1 MKHEKYTI
9 LILPDNEASGRTI
22 SITARMV
29 NILKILLLALVG
41 TIIIFSIFFLPKAL
55 EYQTIKMENDYLLNE
70 RQEVAGLL
78 KNTKRIEEINHFLE
92 STLGGH
98 YDFQDEFSD
107 SLISPGQGWESSPFE
122 TMGLLEDL
130 PTYLPIK
137 GFVNAGFKVREGLF
151 SQDHLGIDLS
161 SIEDRIVKA
170 AGRGYVIFSDWT
182 YRFGNTII
190 IDHGNGYLTVYGH
203 NEQNLVTQRQVVDR
217 AEPIAVMGNTGISE
231 GAHLHFEIWHKGVPL
246 DPASF
251 ITELQEIS
259 SPSGEEEE
267 TDGKSNSSY

>member
-9 LILPDNEASGRTI
+9 LILPDNDTTGRTI

-29 NILKILLLALVG
+29 NLLKVLAVLLVGVILL
-41 TIIIFSIFFLPKAL
+41 FSVFYLPRAI
-55 EYQTIKMENDYLLNE
+55 EFSEIKRENDYLLSE
-70 RQEVAGLL
+70 RQEVAGIL
-78 KNTKRIEEINHFLE
+78 KNAKRIEEINHFIE

-98 YDFQDEFSD
+98 YDLPGELGD
-107 SLISPGQGWESSPFE
+107 SSALQNDNWELSPFE

-161 SIEDRIVKA
+161 SIEDRVVKA

-203 NEQNLVTQRQVVDR
+203 NEQNLVSQRQVVDR

-231 GAHLHFEIWHKGVPL
+231 GAHLHFEIWHNGVPL
-246 DPASF
+246 DPATF
-251 ITELQEIS
+251 ITELRED
-259 SPSGEEEE
+259 SPAEEEQKI
-267 TDGKSNSSY
+267 DG

>member
-1 MKHEKYTI
+1 MKYEKYTI
-9 LILPDNEASGRTI
+9 LILPDNEAAGRTI

-29 NILKILLLALVG
+29 NILKLVAVLCIGAILLFTV
-41 TIIIFSIFFLPKAL
+41 FYLPKAMDFQ
-55 EYQTIKMENDYLLNE
+55 EIQRENDYLLSE
-70 RQEVAGLL
+70 RQEVATIL
-78 KNTKRIEEINHFLE
+78 KNAKRIEEINHFIE

-98 YDFQDEFSD
+98 YDF
-107 SLISPGQGWESSPFE
+107 PGELGGSSASQNDDWDLSPFE

-137 GFVNAGFKVREGLF
+137 GFVNAGFQVREGLF

-161 SIEDRIVKA
+161 SIEDRVVKS

-190 IDHGNGYLTVYGH
+190 IDHGNGYLTVYSH
-203 NEQNLVTQRQVVDR
+203 NEQNLVSQRQVVDR

-231 GAHLHFEIWHKGVPL
+231 GAHLHFEIWHEGVPL
-246 DPASF
+246 DPATF
-251 ITELQEIS
+251 ITELRAETT
-259 SPSGEEEE
+259 PTEDKKA
-267 TDGKSNSSY
+267 TDG

>member
-9 LILPDNEASGRTI
+9 LILPDNEAVGRTI
-22 SITARMV
+22 SVTARTV
-29 NILKILLLALVG
+29 NLLKLLAFLLTSLILIF
-41 TIIIFSIFFLPKAL
+41 TIFYLPKAL
-55 EYQTIKMENDYLLNE
+55 DFEELSRENEYLLGE
-70 RQEVAGLL
+70 RQNVAGLL
-78 KNTKRIEEINHFLE
+78 KNAKRIEEINHFIE

-98 YDFQDEFSD
+98 YAFPGDMGD
-107 SLISPGQGWESSPFE
+107 SLSGQLENWEISPFE

-137 GFVNAGFKVREGLF
+137 GFVNAGFQVREGLF

-217 AEPIAVMGNTGISE
+217 AEPIAVMGNTGISD

-246 DPASF
+246 DPATF
-251 ITELQEIS
+251 ITELQE
-259 SPSGEEEE
+259 E
-267 TDGKSNSSY
+267 TTPPGVQEK

>member
-9 LILPDNEASGRTI
+9 LILPDNETNGKSI
-22 SITARMV
+22 SITAFTV
-29 NILKILLLALVG
+29 NALKLLLLFLIGA
-41 TIIIFSIFFLPKAL
+41 IILFSTVYLPKAF
-55 EYQTIKMENDYLLNE
+55 EYHALKRENDYLLSE
-70 RQEVAGLL
+70 RQEVASML
-78 KNTKRIEEINHFLE
+78 KNAKRIEEINHFIE

-98 YDFQDEFSD
+98 FDFPGDGAEGSD
-107 SLISPGQGWESSPFE
+107 TSEAQWELSPFE
-122 TMGLLEDL
+122 TMGLLDDL

-161 SIEDRIVKA
+161 SIDDRVVKA

-217 AEPIAVMGNTGISE
+217 AEPIAIMGNTGISD
-231 GAHLHFEIWHKGVPL
+231 GAHLHFEIWHEGVPL
-246 DPASF
+246 DPATF
-251 ITELQEIS
+251 ITELNVDTAVAVD
-259 SPSGEEEE
+259 EEEE
-267 TDGKSNSSY
+267 NGESNSSY

>member
-9 LILPDNEASGRTI
+9 LILPDNEAVGKTI
-22 SITARMV
+22 SVTASQVRL
-29 NILKILLLALVG
+29 LKLLSFFIVSSILLF
-41 TIIIFSIFFLPKAL
+41 TIFYLPKAL
-55 EYQTIKMENDYLLNE
+55 EFHELKREHDYLLSE

-78 KNTKRIEEINHFLE
+78 KNAKRIEEINHFIE
-92 STLGGH
+92 NTLGNHFAFPLKAG
-98 YDFQDEFSD
+98 D
-107 SLISPGQGWESSPFE
+107 SITAAADNWELSPFE

-137 GFVNAGFKVREGLF
+137 GFVNAGFQVREGLF
-151 SQDHLGIDLS
+151 SKDHLGIDLS

-217 AEPIAVMGNTGISE
+217 AEPIAVMGNTGMSE
-231 GAHLHFEIWHKGVPL
+231 GAHLHFEIWYEGVPL
-246 DPASF
+246 DPATF
-251 ITELQEIS
+251 ITELQEEVA
-259 SPSGEEEE
+259 PEQEQEEM
-267 TDGKSNSSY
+267 DG

>member
-9 LILPDNEASGRTI
+9 LILPDNETNGRSY
-22 SITARMV
+22 SITATTV
-29 NILKILLLALVG
+29 NLLKLLILGLLA
-41 TIIIFSIFFLPKAL
+41 IIVLFSTYYLPKAL
-55 EYQTIKMENDYLLNE
+55 EYRSLTKENVYLLSE
-70 RQEVAGLL
+70 RQEVATLL
-78 KNTKRIEEINHFLE
+78 KNAKRIEEINHFIE

-98 YDFQDEFSD
+98 FNLRADAGD
-107 SLISPGQGWESSPFE
+107 SASFEDNWKLSPFE

-161 SIEDRIVKA
+161 SIEDRVVKA
-170 AGRGYVIFSDWT
+170 AGRGYVVFSDWT

-190 IDHGNGYLTVYGH
+190 IDHGNGYLTMYGH

-217 AEPIAVMGNTGISE
+217 AEPIAIMGNTGISE
-231 GAHLHFEIWHKGVPL
+231 GAHLHFEIWYEGVPL
-246 DPASF
+246 DPATF
-251 ITELQEIS
+251 ITELA
-259 SPSGEEEE
+259 E
-267 TDGKSNSSY
+267 TSDSTEQKEY

>member
-9 LILPDNEASGRTI
+9 LILPDNEAVGRTI
-22 SITARMV
+22 PISARMV
-29 NILKILLLALVG
+29 NFLKLALVLLIVLIVLL
-41 TIIIFSIFFLPKAL
+41 TSYYLPRALKYQEVVAENQFLL
-55 EYQTIKMENDYLLNE
+55 SE

-78 KNTKRIEEINHFLE
+78 KNVKRIEEINHFIE
-92 STLGGH
+92 NTLGTH
-98 YDFQDEFSD
+98 YDFSESMSD
-107 SLISPGQGWESSPFE
+107 SAGDALDDWELSPFQ

-137 GFVNAGFKVREGLF
+137 GFVNSGYKVREGLF

-161 SIEDRIVKA
+161 SIDDRVVKA

-182 YRFGNTII
+182 YRYGNTII

-203 NEQNLVTQRQVVDR
+203 NEQNLVSQRQVVDR
-217 AEPIAVMGNTGISE
+217 AEPIAVMGNTGISD

-246 DPASF
+246 DPATF
-251 ITELQEIS
+251 ITELT
-259 SPSGEEEE
+259 EEEL
-267 TDGKSNSSY
+267 SSK

>member
-9 LILPDNEASGRTI
+9 LILPDNEAAGRTI

-29 NILKILLLALVG
+29 NLLKILLLTLIG
-41 TIIIFSIFFLPKAL
+41 TIIVFSVFYLPKAMK
-55 EYQTIKMENDYLLNE
+55 YQEIKAENDYLLSE

-78 KNTKRIEEINHFLE
+78 KNTKRIEEINHFIE

-98 YDFQDEFSD
+98 YDFQNKLTD
-107 SLISPGQGWESSPFE
+107 STISTGESWELSPFE

-137 GFVNAGFKVREGLF
+137 GFVNAGFKIREGLF

-161 SIEDRIVKA
+161 SIEDRVVKA

-182 YRFGNTII
+182 YRYGNTII

-203 NEQNLVTQRQVVDR
+203 NEQNLVAQRQVVDR

-246 DPASF
+246 DPATF
-251 ITELQEIS
+251 IIELQEQS
-259 SPSGEEEE
+259 SPSGE
-267 TDGKSNSSY
+267 